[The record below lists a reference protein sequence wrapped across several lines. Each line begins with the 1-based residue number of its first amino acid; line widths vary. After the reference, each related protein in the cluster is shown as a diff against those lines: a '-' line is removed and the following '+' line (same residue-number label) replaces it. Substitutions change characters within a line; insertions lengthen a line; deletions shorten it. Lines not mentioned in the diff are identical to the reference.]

1 MEHRFYTL
9 DVFTNSRF
17 EGNPLAVFTD
27 GDSLSNDQMLAIARE
42 MNLAE
47 TVFVQKPTDE
57 RALARLRIFTT
68 REELKLAGHPVIG
81 TWFLLAELGV
91 VPAQEGGVHI
101 MQETGAGVF
110 PVEIRFKDGRPQRVT
125 MTQTEAAF
133 RPIEIQKSRSAKA
146 LGPQR
151 RKIFDPHLEPE
162 CVSTGIF
169 NLMVP
174 LKNRAALG
182 KISMNMFELRKL
194 LGKNAT
200 MAYCFALRRQQ
211 QSLLA
216 RHAALGNL
224 RGSRHRLRRRLARRV
239 SGRHGKLAPGHT
251 LSILQGEEMGRP
263 SHIEVEVTQ
272 SGKKLVPRVSGAAVK
287 VFEGTITSKPHGTR
301 PAGRA
306 RATAWAEPIHLDRS
320 QSMLIYFA
328 RDAFVD
334 GVQDAVHKRSRIFR
348 GKFLRQI
355 DGFVQDHLWRRVRGP
370 QLVNRQPQ
378 DRAVD
383 NGKPLQ
389 PPILRLLDDQFVDR
403 RRILARPLRITD
415 SQTPAWSPSA
425 FAARQNL
432 ASSFAGSCSL
442 MSH

>member
-27 GDSLSNDQMLAIARE
+27 GDSLSNDQMQAIARE

-68 REELKLAGHPVIG
+68 REELKLAGHPVVG

-91 VPAQEGGVHI
+91 VPAQEGGVHV
-101 MQETGAGVF
+101 MQETGAGVL

-133 RPIEIQKSRSAKA
+133 RPIKFKKAALAKS
-146 LGPQR
+146 LGLTP
-151 RKIFDPHLEPE
+151 KDFDPHLEPE

-174 LKNRAALG
+174 LRNRAALG

-194 LGKNAT
+194 LGKNST
-200 MAYCFALRRQQ
+200 MAYCFALSGASKVFSRGMLPWEIYEDPATGSAAG
-211 QSLLA
+211 SLGAYL
-216 RHAALGNL
+216 
-224 RGSRHRLRRRLARRV
+224 V
-239 SGRHGKLAPGHT
+239 KHGKLAPGHT

-272 SGKKLVPRVSGAAVK
+272 RGKKLVPRVSGAAVK
-287 VFEGTITSKPHGTR
+287 VFEGTI
-301 PAGRA
+301 
-306 RATAWAEPIHLDRS
+306 
-320 QSMLIYFA
+320 
-328 RDAFVD
+328 
-334 GVQDAVHKRSRIFR
+334 
-348 GKFLRQI
+348 
-355 DGFVQDHLWRRVRGP
+355 RV
-370 QLVNRQPQ
+370 
-378 DRAVD
+378 
-383 NGKPLQ
+383 
-389 PPILRLLDDQFVDR
+389 
-403 RRILARPLRITD
+403 
-415 SQTPAWSPSA
+415 
-425 FAARQNL
+425 
-432 ASSFAGSCSL
+432 
-442 MSH
+442 